1 MYVDDT
7 SVLNTGQAIHE
18 LQAATSENTGLV
30 V

>member
-18 LQAATSENTGLV
+18 LGVTTSENIGLV
-30 V
+30 G